1 MQATEDMLAGYVE
14 AALWSTLDYLGD
26 TDESGNYSPLDAR
39 YGIEDIGA
47 ETLERMRS
55 DCAEFAAANAADLDL
70 YYDRLHYGPDQAGH
84 DFWLTREGHGAG
96 FWDRYYGTDT
106 ELRAA
111 VLRLTDAAVAYGEF
125 GDALNDGITER
136 ED

>member
-1 MQATEDMLAGYVE
+1 MQATEEMLAAYVE
-14 AALWSTLDYLGD
+14 AALWSTLDYGRI
-26 TDESGNYSPLDAR
+26 DESGNSPPLDAL
-39 YGIEDIGA
+39 YSITDIEPG
-47 ETLERMRS
+47 TLGRMER
-55 DCAEFAAANAADLDL
+55 DCAEFAEANEADLAL
-70 YYDRLHYGPDQAGH
+70 YMERLGYGPEQAGH

-96 FWDRYYGTDT
+96 FWDRYYGPDT

-111 VLRLTDAAVAYGEF
+111 VLRLSDAAKAYGEF